1 MPGWLRRTAL
11 IVVLIGFAVLAATG
25 VLDRGMGWCGLDRLA
40 RANDGYLDR
49 AFDRALAGFLLL
61 SGIKSGLAIVEGSSV
76 GVGVQVELGD
86 AVQPAYDYVDTA
98 WKAAMAGASIIAMM
112 KLALQGLTLVDH
124 WALFAA
130 LALWAAYFP
139 MLWFVPRV
147 AFAPKILG
155 RAGRFAVT
163 LCVMLYLLLPLTI
176 AGAALLSQRI
186 TAPLVE
192 SSHDQLKALG
202 QALTPERI
210 QEQFFPQETETSP
223 SLFDLKGKIA
233 QMGQGVKALLAYLK
247 LETERMAAL
256 TIRLMAAYLFDCI
269 LFPLVFGLILMT
281 VIKSGVHTIFS
292 LDRGGSI

>member
-1 MPGWLRRTAL
+1 MPHRFRRIAL
-11 IVVLIGFAVLAATG
+11 IVLLIAFAALAASG
-25 VLDRGMGWCGLDRLA
+25 VLDRGLGWCGLDRLA